1 VINKLREL
9 PKIGSTEEA
18 VPDLLA
24 YYQEIIKD
32 AYKMKVFVELSN

>member
-1 VINKLREL
+1 M

-24 YYQEIIKD
+24 YFQDVIKD
-32 AYKMKVFVELSN
+32 AYKMKVFV